1 MPRSRV
7 VTARQMAAEGHSD
20 KMASDIEVRM
30 KQWCVIEFLHAEK
43 IEPIDI
49 HRRLLNVYGDQTVDV
64 STVRRWVPQ
73 GRMSDAGAKPSQPLA
88 TKGEKDTAE
97 KRGRGRPRKK
107 PQEPSEAPTPKR
119 PRGRPKGSKNKASS
133 KGRKAAVTP
142 GIKPRGRP
150 KKSVTGRGGGQH
162 FPGVIRGGAVTPP
175 QPPLPHHHPPGLR
188 ERDGARPLPG
198 STRLLPPPPPPP
210 APLLPHS
217 PNNSSTGTGGSAPQ
231 PRGGDPHP
239 APPSTVGQ
247 PHSPSLRPRSA
258 RLGVTP
264 FPIGS
269 GSFLFYYFIYICV
282 YIYIILVCFFVL
294 SPFCFSSHSQL
305 PLDI

>member
-107 PQEPSEAPTPKR
+107 PQQEPSEAPTPKR

-150 KKSVTGRGGGQH
+150 KKSQDEEEVNISQ
-162 FPGVIRGGAVTPP
+162 
-175 QPPLPHHHPPGLR
+175 
-188 ERDGARPLPG
+188 E
-198 STRLLPPPPPPP
+198 
-210 APLLPHS
+210 
-217 PNNSSTGTGGSAPQ
+217 SSEEEQ
-231 PRGGDPHP
+231 
-239 APPSTVGQ
+239 
-247 PHSPSLRPRSA
+247 
-258 RLGVTP
+258 
-264 FPIGS
+264 
-269 GSFLFYYFIYICV
+269 
-282 YIYIILVCFFVL
+282 
-294 SPFCFSSHSQL
+294 
-305 PLDI
+305 